1 MLPGFIP
8 GANMEFVPMWTLLV
22 PVAVALIPTIVVLG
36 LFKAAGLKRA
46 EDFIPPPEV
55 DEWDRLR
62 EYERQNLVG

>member
-46 EDFIPPPEV
+46 EDLYLL
-55 DEWDRLR
+55 LR
-62 EYERQNLVG
+62 RTNGTVFGSTNARI